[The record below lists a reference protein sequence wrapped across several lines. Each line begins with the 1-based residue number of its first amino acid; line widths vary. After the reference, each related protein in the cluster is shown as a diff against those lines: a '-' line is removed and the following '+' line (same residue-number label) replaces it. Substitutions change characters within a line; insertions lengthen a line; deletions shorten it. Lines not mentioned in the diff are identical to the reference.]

1 MSTFSSDK
9 EEHVEKPSKRVVG
22 FIKKF
27 IYSEPFTNDLT

>member
-22 FIKKF
+22 LMENFI
-27 IYSEPFTNDLT
+27 